1 MSGKLPILMVLG
13 LGLVA
18 SMCAAVLMASLKVGG
33 SGTAAAPTTVEILVA
48 GTDVPGMT
56 RIAEEM
62 LQVREVAVGEVPEGA
77 FTDPVQIVGKV
88 LKNGLV
94 AGQPIVKT
102 VMLSDEG
109 GAQLA
114 TSLPSG
120 MRAVSVEING
130 SSAMKGL
137 LFPGCRVDVIVA
149 YRAVPGRGRSASPVS
164 QTLLQNVSVLAV
176 EDKTVFTTEDEGDEG
191 DRSASTPS
199 RRSNNK
205 GLMVTL
211 MVSPQQARELQS
223 ARDLGELSLSLRNP
237 LDKSL
242 TADPAAM
249 EADQESAPLAAIEIE
264 REEPTG
270 PWRVV
275 VVRSGKTEIVEFD
288 SAGGVVGPGGGD
300 DARYADVPT
309 GADDEIE

>member
-33 SGTAAAPTTVEILVA
+33 SGTASAPTTVEILVA
-48 GTDVPGMT
+48 GADVPGMT

-62 LQVREVAVGEVPEGA
+62 LQVREVAMGEVPEGA

-137 LFPGCRVDVIVA
+137 LFPG
-149 YRAVPGRGRSASPVS
+149 VPGGCDRRVPGGPGARPVGIAGLADAAPERERARGRG
-164 QTLLQNVSVLAV
+164 Q
-176 EDKTVFTTEDEGDEG
+176 
-191 DRSASTPS
+191 DRVHD
-199 RRSNNK
+199 R
-205 GLMVTL
+205 
-211 MVSPQQARELQS
+211 
-223 ARDLGELSLSLRNP
+223 
-237 LDKSL
+237 
-242 TADPAAM
+242 
-249 EADQESAPLAAIEIE
+249 
-264 REEPTG
+264 
-270 PWRVV
+270 
-275 VVRSGKTEIVEFD
+275 
-288 SAGGVVGPGGGD
+288 
-300 DARYADVPT
+300 
-309 GADDEIE
+309 